1 MAKSKLI
8 VADPGTGKSTMYEL
22 NDDQFRAFR
31 GLRIGSE
38 IEGSTVGI
46 EGKIKITGGS
56 DSAGFPMRQDVQGG
70 VKKYVLLTKGIGFRS
85 KEEGKNKRK
94 MVRGNTITED
104 IYQINSIIVGKQKKT
119 ETAKKEEKAEEAPKA
134 APKAE
139 AKKEAAAAEKPIKK
153 PGKEASEKKS

>member
-22 NDDQFRAFR
+22 SDDQFRAFR
-31 GLRIGSE
+31 GLKIGSE
-38 IEGSTVGI
+38 IEGSTVGV

-70 VKKYVLLTKGIGFRS
+70 VKKYALLTRGIGFKS
-85 KEEGKNKRK
+85 KEEGKKKRK

-104 IYQINSIIVGKQKKT
+104 IYQINSVLVGAQKKK
-119 ETAKKEEKAEEAPKA
+119 EPAKKAEET
-134 APKAE
+134 KAE
-139 AKKEAAAAEKPIKK
+139 AAAPAEKPAKTPSKEAA
-153 PGKEASEKKS
+153 EKKS